1 MSALQKNLFDI
12 ENIQYTRT
20 QTISLDDAV
29 LEKNRVIAAFRND
42 PRAEVYRLLRGQ
54 VLTQLKSNNWNT
66 LAITSPGENA
76 GKTLTAVNLAIAISQ
91 EVNHTVMLVD
101 LDLRSP
107 SVASTLGFE
116 PRKGI
121 EDCILRGEPIEN
133 VIVNPQFN
141 RLVVLPCRSL
151 GEYSSELLTSPNMLA
166 LMDEIVSRYES
177 RIIIFDLPPLLRNDD
192 ALVFTQLV
200 NASLL
205 VVENGVNT
213 SDELKRCMYLLK
225 NSTLMGAV
233 VNKVRE

>member
-1 MSALQKNLFDI
+1 MQKNLFDI

-177 RIIIFDLPPLLRNDD
+177 RIIIFDCHHYSAMTTPWCLPNWSMP
-192 ALVFTQLV
+192 A
-200 NASLL
+200 
-205 VVENGVNT
+205 
-213 SDELKRCMYLLK
+213 CW
-225 NSTLMGAV
+225 
-233 VNKVRE
+233 

>member
-1 MSALQKNLFDI
+1 MQKKIYDLGD
-12 ENIQYTRT
+12 IQYTRT
-20 QTISLDDAV
+20 QSISLDEAV

-42 PRAEVYRLLRGQ
+42 TRAEVYRLLRGQ
-54 VLTQLKSNNWNT
+54 VLTQLKVNNWRT
-66 LAITSPGENA
+66 LALTSPCENA

-133 VIVNPQFN
+133 VMVNPQFN

-200 NASLL
+200 HASLL
-205 VVENGVNT
+205 VVEEGVNT
-213 SDELKRCMYLLK
+213 RDELKRCMYLLK
-225 NSTLMGAV
+225 NSTVMGAV
-233 VNKVRE
+233 VNKARD